1 MTLTGNH
8 GRHDANCGNQHVQFS
23 RREAQQPAARCP
35 RSLRLAV
42 GTRTTPPRR
51 RARSMRRLRAVLL
64 PARPRALLASL
75 SRILRRTFRKAR
87 KGAPSPRSRR
97 RRRGAG
103 RCTAARR
110 RREWSLRRLRA
121 ERRPERRGGGRER
134 ASGAQDPDQA
144 TVVGTTASPVLAC
157 MSFSA
162 VYYATTHSHTITVV
176 FVRAHEPQRAAPAA
190 PQYSSGAPACLR
202 SESWS
207 EGEGQH
213 AKRCVCR
220 AVLLTVATTRGLLV
234 LRSSDGVRRASQRVF
249 FAAAAPGAAR
259 ERAGRYGPV
268 PVVKLTRQ
276 LDRRHNDP
284 RERRSSWGLA
294 SAAHTGRHKY
304 TRKCCFCHCKM
315 QFCMEARRFLA
326 KGGGT
331 PPTPIWLCPNQLYV

>member
-110 RREWSLRRLRA
+110 HREWSLRRLRA

-134 ASGAQDPDQA
+134 ASGAQDPGQGHRGGHDRIPRPRVHVIFSGVLRNDTLA
-144 TVVGTTASPVLAC
+144 HYHRRLRASP
-157 MSFSA
+157 
-162 VYYATTHSHTITVV
+162 
-176 FVRAHEPQRAAPAA
+176 RAPARR
-190 PQYSSGAPACLR
+190 PRCPTVQLR
-202 SESWS
+202 CPRVP
-207 EGEGQH
+207 
-213 AKRCVCR
+213 AKRELGLEGGS
-220 AVLLTVATTRGLLV
+220 ARGGE
-234 LRSSDGVRRASQRVF
+234 S
-249 FAAAAPGAAR
+249 PG
-259 ERAGRYGPV
+259 
-268 PVVKLTRQ
+268 
-276 LDRRHNDP
+276 
-284 RERRSSWGLA
+284 RRS
-294 SAAHTGRHKY
+294 AHRSRGA
-304 TRKCCFCHCKM
+304 C
-315 QFCMEARRFLA
+315 
-326 KGGGT
+326 
-331 PPTPIWLCPNQLYV
+331 